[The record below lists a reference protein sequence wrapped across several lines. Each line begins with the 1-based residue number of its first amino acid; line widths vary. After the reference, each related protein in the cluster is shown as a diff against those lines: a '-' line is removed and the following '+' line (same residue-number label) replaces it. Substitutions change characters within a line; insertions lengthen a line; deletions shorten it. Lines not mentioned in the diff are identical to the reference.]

1 MFSSLSLLSESL
13 TEMSQSPER
22 AISTTRVN
30 VIPSVSRPNGYFNM
44 KQQFF
49 SPVKGQNAT
58 ILEED
63 ILQRDD
69 EGGVG
74 RVSPRGIRGAF
85 QRNLV

>member
-1 MFSSLSLLSESL
+1 
-13 TEMSQSPER
+13 
-22 AISTTRVN
+22 
-30 VIPSVSRPNGYFNM
+30 M